1 MIWLWISLGIV
12 AVFGVL
18 LFAILIT
25 AGRQDHCA
33 RRTERQADPF
43 SDVDVTAT
51 RNGE

>member
-12 AVFGVL
+12 VLGGVF

-33 RRTERQADPF
+33 RRTEKRDDPY
-43 SDVDVTAT
+43 SDVGVTVT
-51 RNGE
+51 KG